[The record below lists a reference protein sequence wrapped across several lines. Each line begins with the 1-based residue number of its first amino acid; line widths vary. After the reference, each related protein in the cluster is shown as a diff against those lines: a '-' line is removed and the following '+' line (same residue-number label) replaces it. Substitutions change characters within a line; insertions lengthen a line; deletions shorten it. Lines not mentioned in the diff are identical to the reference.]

1 MAMTGVL
8 PWYVD
13 GKTRDTDADRSFLP
27 GLLATLIARIF
38 KETDMKSYL
47 LIASALLSSSAF
59 ADQMVTLQDGK
70 QVLLKDDFTWQYVAQ
85 KQAEEVATTS
95 EIAEPV
101 AAVPVVA
108 VPVTTNTRGTTI
120 VVNSKKPSLQLS
132 QSGVDVVLGASRY
145 EGGELIIPT
154 AITNQ
159 GTQAVIL
166 VSLNISVF
174 TAEGTL
180 LAEEEIAVWKS
191 IKRMADTYLR
201 PKTGEEGK
209 LIKIDLE
216 QHPEYQIKAEITEVL
231 AR

>member
-1 MAMTGVL
+1 
-8 PWYVD
+8 
-13 GKTRDTDADRSFLP
+13 
-27 GLLATLIARIF
+27 
-38 KETDMKSYL
+38 MKSYVL
-47 LIASALLSSSAF
+47 LAGALLANSVFISSAF
-59 ADQMVTLQDGK
+59 AEQMVTLPDGK
-70 QVLLKDDFTWQYVAQ
+70 QVLLKDDFTWQYVAEN
-85 KQAEEVATTS
+85 KTEETTTTEITSAVAVAVAT
-95 EIAEPV
+95 APV

-108 VPVTTNTRGTTI
+108 VPVATNTRGTTI

-174 TAEGTL
+174 TAEGEL
-180 LAEEEIAVWKS
+180 LAQQGVAVWKS

-201 PKTGEEGK
+201 PKTAEEGK
-209 LIKIDLE
+209 LIELDLAE
-216 QHPEYQIKAEITEVL
+216 HPEYQIKAEIIEVV

>member
-1 MAMTGVL
+1 
-8 PWYVD
+8 
-13 GKTRDTDADRSFLP
+13 
-27 GLLATLIARIF
+27 
-38 KETDMKSYL
+38 MKSYL

-70 QVLLKDDFTWQYVAQ
+70 QVLLKDDFTWQYMAQ

-95 EIAEPV
+95 EIAVPV

-120 VVNSKKPSLQLS
+120 VVNNKKPSLQLS

-145 EGGELIIPT
+145 EGGKLIIPT

-180 LAEEEIAVWKS
+180 LAEEEVAVWKS

-209 LIKIDLE
+209 LIKLDLE

>member
-1 MAMTGVL
+1 
-8 PWYVD
+8 
-13 GKTRDTDADRSFLP
+13 
-27 GLLATLIARIF
+27 
-38 KETDMKSYL
+38 MKSYVL
-47 LIASALLSSSAF
+47 LAGALLVNSVFVSSAF
-59 ADQMVTLQDGK
+59 ADQMVTLPDGK
-70 QVLLKDDFTWQYVAQ
+70 QVLLKDDFTWQYVAEN
-85 KQAEEVATTS
+85 KTEETTTTEITSAVAT
-95 EIAEPV
+95 APV

-108 VPVTTNTRGTTI
+108 VPVATSTRGTTI

-174 TAEGTL
+174 TAEGEL
-180 LAEEEIAVWKS
+180 LAQQEVAVWKS

-201 PKTGEEGK
+201 PKTAEEGK
-209 LIKIDLE
+209 LIELDLAE
-216 QHPEYQIKAEITEVL
+216 HPEYQIKAEIIEVV

>member
-1 MAMTGVL
+1 
-8 PWYVD
+8 
-13 GKTRDTDADRSFLP
+13 
-27 GLLATLIARIF
+27 
-38 KETDMKSYL
+38 MKSYL

-70 QVLLKDDFTWQYVAQ
+70 QILLKDDFTWQYVAE

-95 EIAEPV
+95 EIAVPV
-101 AAVPVVA
+101 AAAPVVA
-108 VPVTTNTRGTTI
+108 VPVATNVRGTTI
-120 VVNSKKPSLQLS
+120 VVDSKKPSLQLS

-145 EGGELIIPT
+145 EDGELIIPT

-174 TAEGTL
+174 TAEGEL
-180 LAEEEIAVWKS
+180 LAEEEVAVWKS

-209 LIKIDLE
+209 LIKLDLE

>member
-1 MAMTGVL
+1 
-8 PWYVD
+8 
-13 GKTRDTDADRSFLP
+13 
-27 GLLATLIARIF
+27 
-38 KETDMKSYL
+38 MKSYVL
-47 LIASALLSSSAF
+47 LAGALLANSVFVSSAF
-59 ADQMVTLQDGK
+59 ADQMVTLPDGK
-70 QVLLKDDFTWQYVAQ
+70 QVLLKDDFTWQYVAP
-85 KQAEEVATTS
+85 KQTEAAATTS
-95 EIAEPV
+95 EVAVPVSAAPIA
-101 AAVPVVA
+101 AAPVVA
-108 VPVTTNTRGTTI
+108 VPVATNTRGTTI

-145 EGGELIIPT
+145 EDGELIIPT

-174 TAEGTL
+174 TAEGEL
-180 LAEEEIAVWKS
+180 LAEEEVAVWKS

-209 LIKIDLE
+209 LIKLDLE

>member
-1 MAMTGVL
+1 
-8 PWYVD
+8 
-13 GKTRDTDADRSFLP
+13 
-27 GLLATLIARIF
+27 
-38 KETDMKSYL
+38 MKSYVL
-47 LIASALLSSSAF
+47 LASALLANSVFVSSAF
-59 ADQMVTLQDGK
+59 ADQMVTLPDGK

-85 KQAEEVATTS
+85 KQTEAATTTS
-95 EIAEPV
+95 ET
-101 AAVPVVA
+101 AVPVVA
-108 VPVTTNTRGTTI
+108 VPVATNTRGTTI

-145 EGGELIIPT
+145 EDGELIIPT

-174 TAEGTL
+174 TAEGEL
-180 LAEEEIAVWKS
+180 LAEEEVAVWKS

-209 LIKIDLE
+209 LIKLDLE

>member
-1 MAMTGVL
+1 
-8 PWYVD
+8 
-13 GKTRDTDADRSFLP
+13 
-27 GLLATLIARIF
+27 
-38 KETDMKSYL
+38 MKSYVL
-47 LIASALLSSSAF
+47 LAGALLANSVFVSSAF
-59 ADQMVTLQDGK
+59 ADQMVTLPDGK
-70 QVLLKDDFTWQYVAQ
+70 QVLLKDDFTWQYMAENKTEETTTTEITSAVA
-85 KQAEEVATTS
+85 VATAS
-95 EIAEPV
+95 V

-108 VPVTTNTRGTTI
+108 VPVATSTRGTTI

-174 TAEGTL
+174 TAEGEL
-180 LAEEEIAVWKS
+180 LAQQEVAVWKS

-201 PKTGEEGK
+201 PKTAEEGK
-209 LIKIDLE
+209 LIELDLAE
-216 QHPEYQIKAEITEVL
+216 HPEYQIKAEIIEVV

>member
-1 MAMTGVL
+1 
-8 PWYVD
+8 
-13 GKTRDTDADRSFLP
+13 
-27 GLLATLIARIF
+27 
-38 KETDMKSYL
+38 MKSYL

-70 QVLLKDDFTWQYVAQ
+70 QVLLKDDFTWQYMAQ

-95 EIAEPV
+95 EIAVPV

-120 VVNSKKPSLQLS
+120 VVNNKKPSLQLS

-145 EGGELIIPT
+145 EGGKLIIPT

-180 LAEEEIAVWKS
+180 LAEEEVAVWKS

>member
-1 MAMTGVL
+1 
-8 PWYVD
+8 
-13 GKTRDTDADRSFLP
+13 
-27 GLLATLIARIF
+27 
-38 KETDMKSYL
+38 MKSYVL
-47 LIASALLSSSAF
+47 LASALLANSVFVSSAF
-59 ADQMVTLQDGK
+59 ADQMVTLPDGK
-70 QVLLKDDFTWQYVAQ
+70 QVLLKDDFTWQYM
-85 KQAEEVATTS
+85 AENKTEETTTTEITSAVAT
-95 EIAEPV
+95 APV
-101 AAVPVVA
+101 AAVVA
-108 VPVTTNTRGTTI
+108 VPVATSTRGTTI

-174 TAEGTL
+174 TAEGEL
-180 LAEEEIAVWKS
+180 LAQQEVAVWKS

-201 PKTGEEGK
+201 PKTAEEGK
-209 LIKIDLE
+209 LIELDLAE
-216 QHPEYQIKAEITEVL
+216 HPEYQIKAEIIEVV

>member
-1 MAMTGVL
+1 
-8 PWYVD
+8 
-13 GKTRDTDADRSFLP
+13 
-27 GLLATLIARIF
+27 
-38 KETDMKSYL
+38 MKPYL

-70 QVLLKDDFTWQYVAQ
+70 QILLKDDFTWQYVAP
-85 KQAEEVATTS
+85 KQTEAATTTS
-95 EIAEPV
+95 ET
-101 AAVPVVA
+101 AVPVVA
-108 VPVTTNTRGTTI
+108 VPVATNTHGTTI

-145 EGGELIIPT
+145 EDGELIIPT

-174 TAEGTL
+174 TAEGEL
-180 LAEEEIAVWKS
+180 LAEEEVAVWKS

-209 LIKIDLE
+209 LIKLDLE

>member
-1 MAMTGVL
+1 
-8 PWYVD
+8 
-13 GKTRDTDADRSFLP
+13 
-27 GLLATLIARIF
+27 
-38 KETDMKSYL
+38 MKSYL

-95 EIAEPV
+95 EIAVPV

-108 VPVTTNTRGTTI
+108 VPVTKNTRGTTI

-145 EGGELIIPT
+145 ENGELIIPT

-180 LAEEEIAVWKS
+180 LAEEEVAVWKS

>member
-1 MAMTGVL
+1 
-8 PWYVD
+8 
-13 GKTRDTDADRSFLP
+13 
-27 GLLATLIARIF
+27 
-38 KETDMKSYL
+38 MKSYL

-95 EIAEPV
+95 EIAVPV

-180 LAEEEIAVWKS
+180 LAEEEVAVWKS

>member
-1 MAMTGVL
+1 
-8 PWYVD
+8 
-13 GKTRDTDADRSFLP
+13 
-27 GLLATLIARIF
+27 
-38 KETDMKSYL
+38 MKSYVL
-47 LIASALLSSSAF
+47 LAGALLANSVFVSSAF
-59 ADQMVTLQDGK
+59 ADQMVTLPDGK
-70 QVLLKDDFTWQYVAQ
+70 QVLLKDDFTWQYVAP
-85 KQAEEVATTS
+85 KQTEAAATTS
-95 EIAEPV
+95 ET
-101 AAVPVVA
+101 AVPVVA
-108 VPVTTNTRGTTI
+108 VPVATNTRGTTI

-145 EGGELIIPT
+145 EDGELIIPT

-174 TAEGTL
+174 TAEGEL
-180 LAEEEIAVWKS
+180 LAEEEVAVWKS

-209 LIKIDLE
+209 LIKLDLE

-231 AR
+231 TR

>member
-1 MAMTGVL
+1 
-8 PWYVD
+8 
-13 GKTRDTDADRSFLP
+13 
-27 GLLATLIARIF
+27 
-38 KETDMKSYL
+38 MKSYL

-95 EIAEPV
+95 EIAVPV

-108 VPVTTNTRGTTI
+108 VPVTKNTRGTTI

>member
-1 MAMTGVL
+1 
-8 PWYVD
+8 
-13 GKTRDTDADRSFLP
+13 
-27 GLLATLIARIF
+27 
-38 KETDMKSYL
+38 MKSYL
-47 LIASALLSSSAF
+47 LIASALLANSVFVSSAF
-59 ADQMVTLQDGK
+59 AEQMVTLPDGK
-70 QVLLKDDFTWQYVAQ
+70 QVLLKDDFTWQYVAP
-85 KQAEEVATTS
+85 KQTEAAAITS
-95 EIAEPV
+95 EIA
-101 AAVPVVA
+101 VPVSAAPIAAAPIAAAPFVTL
-108 VPVTTNTRGTTI
+108 PVSTNTRGTTI

-145 EGGELIIPT
+145 EDGELIIPT

-174 TAEGTL
+174 TAEGEL
-180 LAEEEIAVWKS
+180 LAEEEVAVWKS

-209 LIKIDLE
+209 LIKLDLE

>member
-1 MAMTGVL
+1 
-8 PWYVD
+8 
-13 GKTRDTDADRSFLP
+13 
-27 GLLATLIARIF
+27 
-38 KETDMKSYL
+38 MKSYL

-70 QVLLKDDFTWQYVAQ
+70 QVLLKDDFTWQYMAQ

-95 EIAEPV
+95 EIAVPV

-120 VVNSKKPSLQLS
+120 VVNNKKPSLQLS

-180 LAEEEIAVWKS
+180 LAEEEVAVWKS

-209 LIKIDLE
+209 LIKLDLE

>member
-1 MAMTGVL
+1 
-8 PWYVD
+8 
-13 GKTRDTDADRSFLP
+13 
-27 GLLATLIARIF
+27 
-38 KETDMKSYL
+38 MKSYL

-70 QVLLKDDFTWQYVAQ
+70 QILLKDDFTWQYVAQ

-95 EIAEPV
+95 EIAVPV

-108 VPVTTNTRGTTI
+108 VPVTTNTHGTTI
-120 VVNSKKPSLQLS
+120 VVNNKKPSLQLS

-145 EGGELIIPT
+145 EGGKLIIPT

-180 LAEEEIAVWKS
+180 LAEEEVAVWKS